1 MISIINIIIELSC
14 FIMAIVFLKGDD
26 LLFSKVTKGYLAIV
40 VIIETIGF
48 SMSKGFHLNN
58 AWLYNIFIIFEATYI
73 SYGLYVALNKLTNKA
88 LVICTIPIITFI
100 ITYIF
105 EIYTHGFLKFNSLT
119 INIESVLF
127 VIVSLI
133 YFNLLIK
140 QKDPIDLNT
149 NAQFWWV
156 SGVLFYYFG
165 STIYNLF
172 IYFLY
177 QDFPKSYAILIY
189 VMLILNLLLYSIWIY
204 SFICNSR
211 QRKLLLSSY

>member
-1 MISIINIIIELSC
+1 
-14 FIMAIVFLKGDD
+14 MAIILLKKDD
-26 LLFSKVTKGYLAIV
+26 LLFSKLTKGYLAIV

-58 AWLYNIFIIFEATYI
+58 AWLYNIFIVFEAAYI
-73 SYGLYVALNKLTNKA
+73 SYGLYVALKKLTDKA
-88 LVICTIPIITFI
+88 LVICSIPIITFI

-105 EIYTHGFLKFNSLT
+105 EVNNHGFLKFNSLT
-119 INIESVLF
+119 INVESVLF

-133 YFNLLIK
+133 YFYLLIK
-140 QKDPIDLNT
+140 CKDPIDLKT

-156 SGVLFYYFG
+156 SAVLFYYFG

-177 QDFPKSYAILIY
+177 QDFPKSYVILIY

-211 QRKLLLSSY
+211 QRKLLSSSY

>member
-1 MISIINIIIELSC
+1 
-14 FIMAIVFLKGDD
+14 MAIVFLKGDD

-177 QDFPKSYAILIY
+177 QDFPKSYTILIY

>member
-1 MISIINIIIELSC
+1 MISSINIIIELSC
-14 FIMAIVFLKGDD
+14 LIMAVILLKRDS
-26 LLFSKVTKGYLAIV
+26 LLFSKLTKGYLAIV

-48 SMSKGFHLNN
+48 IMSKGFHLNN
-58 AWLYNIFIIFEATYI
+58 AWLYNIFIIFEAAYI
-73 SYGLYVALNKLTNKA
+73 SHGLYVALNKLTNKA
-88 LVICTIPIITFI
+88 LVICSIPLITFI

-105 EIYTHGFLKFNSLT
+105 EIYTHGFLKFNSIT
-119 INIESVLF
+119 INVESVLF
-127 VIVSLI
+127 VIVSLV
-133 YFNLLIK
+133 YFHLLIK
-140 QKDPIDLNT
+140 HKDPIELNT

-156 SGVLFYYFG
+156 SAVLFYYFG

-211 QRKLLLSSY
+211 QRKLLSSSY

>member
-1 MISIINIIIELSC
+1 MISVVNIIIELSC
-14 FIMAIVFLKGDD
+14 LITAIIFLKKDGS
-26 LLFSKVTKGYLAIV
+26 LFSILTRGYLAIV

-58 AWLYNIFIIFEATYI
+58 AWLYNIFIIFEAAYI
-73 SYGLYVALNKLTNKA
+73 SYGLYAALNKLTNKA
-88 LVICTIPIITFI
+88 LMICSIPIITFT
-100 ITYIF
+100 ITYII
-105 EIYTHGFLKFNSLT
+105 EIYNHGFLKFNSLT
-119 INIESVLF
+119 INLESVVF
-127 VIVSLI
+127 VVVCLV
-133 YFNLLIK
+133 YFYLLIK

-177 QDFPKSYAILIY
+177 QDFPKSYTILIY

-204 SFICNSR
+204 SYICNSR